1 MKIIVGL
8 GNPGEKYNLTRHN
21 VGFMTVEKL
30 AQESEIAP
38 VGDQIDFNYDK
49 KSNTEIA
56 GTKAKGEKI
65 IIIKPHAFMNLSGE
79 AVSKVMQFYK
89 ADISDLIV
97 IHDDVDI
104 PLGEAKIKL
113 DGSSAGHKGVQN
125 IIDMLGSDRF
135 IRIRIGIMPT
145 LGGAKVTEDM
155 DGPIETKDFVLAKF
169 ADREV
174 KIIDNIIDII
184 NEYILGYIG
193 AKEPV
198 KATTLS
204 TKLPG

>member
-21 VGFMTVEKL
+21 VGFMTVDKL

-38 VGDQIDFNYDK
+38 VGDQIKFDYDK

-65 IIIKPHAFMNLSGE
+65 IIIKPHTFMNLSGE

-104 PLGEAKIKL
+104 PLGEVRIKL
-113 DGSSAGHKGVQN
+113 DGSSAGHRGVQN

-135 IRIRIGIMPT
+135 IRVRIGIMPT
-145 LGGAKVTEDM
+145 LGGAQVTEDM

-174 KIIDNIIDII
+174 KIVDNIIDII
-184 NEYILGYIG
+184 NEYLLKYIG

-204 TKLPG
+204 TKLPD